1 LKERCSYSVVTVCG
15 RVGGEGDYFDVFDK
29 KKLTFKME

>member
-1 LKERCSYSVVTVCG
+1 VTVCG